1 MNLRKIIILTITL
14 IILISCILSV
24 NISTAAA
31 INKADLYSKGV
42 MEDLL
47 KLGDVTI
54 VCDFVVYKQDGVEYP
69 AYCLDKDVQG
79 VTNGNGY
86 SVSVNDLI
94 SSVNVWKAIING
106 YPYKSAKELG
116 CDNNRQAYLATKQA
130 VYCMI
135 YNRDPNLYKGIG
147 TDRSKVFKCIKEN
160 SSRC

>member
-14 IILISCILSV
+14 IILTNCILSM
-24 NISTAAA
+24 NISTAAV

-54 VCDFVVYKQDGVEYP
+54 VCDFVVYKKDGKEYP

-79 VTNGNGY
+79 VTSESGY
-86 SVSVNDLI
+86 SVSVNNLI
-94 SSVNVWKAIING
+94 SNVNVWKAITNG
-106 YPYKSAKELG
+106 YPYKSASELG
-116 CDNNRQAYLATKQA
+116 CDDESQAYLATKQA

-147 TDRSKVFKCIKEN
+147 AGRREMFKSIKEN